1 VPDTPLGRVL
11 ADAVPSPPR
20 ALDVTQVLVRA
31 RRRVRLQN
39 AAVGLS
45 AVLGAVAVAT
55 AVVASQP
62 APGRRQPDVAA
73 ATPTSTV
80 PPSSPTATATATDP
94 SPSPPTAPNV
104 VGQDIARALAVMDRA
119 GICARVG
126 SIINATGRVGTIAS
140 QRTTDLDC
148 QVVLAVSAG
157 PRTNAPTCSA
167 LAVSAGQGGA
177 AAGNA
182 GFPITFRNSSNQA
195 CSLSG
200 YPTVL
205 ATDSSTGRTV
215 TARHTPSGY
224 LGGTDLPLPTYV
236 LAPGDRVSVL
246 VEGTD
251 NPVGNAS
258 TCSTLND
265 IRVIVDHQS
274 VRTRQ
279 VLQNCTGMQVHRY
292 VPGLTGYAPQRYYQI
307 PS

>member
-1 VPDTPLGRVL
+1 MPDTPLGRVL

-31 RRRVRLQN
+31 RGRVRLQN

-45 AVLGAVAVAT
+45 AALGAVVVAT

-73 ATPTSTV
+73 TSTSTV
-80 PPSSPTATATATDP
+80 PSSSPTATADP
-94 SPSPPTAPNV
+94 SPSPPTVPNV
-104 VGQDIARALAVMDRA
+104 VGQDVARALAVMDGA
-119 GICARVG
+119 GVCARVG
-126 SIINATGRVGTIAS
+126 SIINATERVGTVAS

-157 PRTNAPTCSA
+157 PRINAPTCSA
-167 LAVSAGQGGA
+167 LAVSAGQVGA

-182 GFPITFRNSSNQA
+182 GFPISFRNSSNHA

-205 ATDSSTGRTV
+205 ATDSSSGRTV
-215 TARHTPSGY
+215 TARHFSSGY
-224 LGGTDLPLPTYV
+224 LGGADLPVPTYV

-265 IRVIVDHQS
+265 LRVVVGHRS
-274 VRTRQ
+274 VPTRQ
-279 VLQNCTGMQVHRY
+279 VLQNCSGMQVHPY
-292 VPGLTGYAPQRYYQI
+292 VPGLTGRF
-307 PS
+307 

>member
-1 VPDTPLGRVL
+1 VPETPLGRVL

-45 AVLGAVAVAT
+45 TVIGAVVVAT

-73 ATPTSTV
+73 TPTSTV
-80 PPSSPTATATATDP
+80 PSSSPTATAGP

-104 VGQDIARALAVMDRA
+104 VGQDVNRAIDAIV
-119 GICARVG
+119 GTGCSARVG
-126 SIINATGRVGTIAS
+126 SIINATERAGTVLS
-140 QRTTDLDC
+140 QRTTDIYC
-148 QVVLAVSAG
+148 EVILAVSAG
-157 PRTNAPTCSA
+157 PRIIPPACSA
-167 LAVSAGQGGA
+167 LAVSVGQGGA
-177 AAGNA
+177 AAGTA
-182 GFPITFRNSSNQA
+182 SFPISFRNSSNQA

-205 ATDSSTGRTV
+205 ATDSSNGRTV
-215 TARHTPSGY
+215 RARHSPSGF
-224 LGGTDLPLPTYV
+224 LGADLPGLPILTYI
-236 LAPGDRVSVL
+236 LAPGDRVSAV

-265 IRVIVDHQS
+265 IRVVVDHRS
-274 VRTRQ
+274 VHTRQ

-292 VPGLTGYAPQRYYQI
+292 VPGLTGR
-307 PS
+307 S

>member
-1 VPDTPLGRVL
+1 MPETPLGRGL

-20 ALDVTQVLVRA
+20 ALDVTQVLLRA

-45 AVLGAVAVAT
+45 AALGAVVVAT

-73 ATPTSTV
+73 TSTSTV
-80 PPSSPTATATATDP
+80 PSSSPTATADP

-104 VGQDIARALAVMDRA
+104 VGQDVDRA
-119 GICARVG
+119 IAALDGAGCGAEV
-126 SIINATGRVGTIAS
+126 SNVINAPERVGTVVS
-140 QRTTDLDC
+140 QRTTETCGL
-148 QVVLAVSAG
+148 LLTVSAG
-157 PRTNAPTCSA
+157 PRIIAPACSA
-167 LAVSAGQGGA
+167 LAVSAGQVGA

-182 GFPITFRNSSNQA
+182 GFPISFRNSSNHA

-205 ATDSSTGRTV
+205 ATDSSTGQPV
-215 TARHTPSGY
+215 TARHSPSGY
-224 LGGTDLPLPTYV
+224 LGGTDLPIPTYV

-265 IRVIVDHQS
+265 IRVVVGHRAVHTQ
-274 VRTRQ
+274 Q
-279 VLQNCTGMQVHRY
+279 VLHNCSGMQVHPY
-292 VPGLTGYAPQRYYQI
+292 VPGLTGYPPDRYDQSR
-307 PS
+307 P

>member
-1 VPDTPLGRVL
+1 VPETPLGRVL

-80 PPSSPTATATATDP
+80 PSSSPTATADP
-94 SPSPPTAPNV
+94 SPSLPTAPNV
-104 VGQDIARALAVMDRA
+104 VGQDVDRA
-119 GICARVG
+119 IAALDEAGCGAEV
-126 SIINATGRVGTIAS
+126 SSVINALERVGTVVS
-140 QRTTDLDC
+140 QRTTGTCGL
-148 QVVLAVSAG
+148 LLTVSAG
-157 PRTNAPTCSA
+157 PRIIAPACSA

-182 GFPITFRNSSNQA
+182 GFPISFRNIGNHP

-205 ATDSSTGRTV
+205 ATDSNTGRTV
-215 TARHTPSGY
+215 TARHSPSGY
-224 LGGTDLPLPTYV
+224 LGGTDLPLPPYV

-265 IRVIVDHQS
+265 IRVVVGHRSIH
-274 VRTRQ
+274 TRQ

-292 VPGLTGYAPQRYYQI
+292 VPGLTGYPPDRYDQSR
-307 PS
+307 P

>member
-1 VPDTPLGRVL
+1 MPETPLGRGL

-20 ALDVTQVLVRA
+20 ALDVTQVLLRA

-73 ATPTSTV
+73 LPTSTV
-80 PPSSPTATATATDP
+80 PPSSATATADP

-104 VGQDIARALAVMDRA
+104 VGQDVDRA
-119 GICARVG
+119 IAALDGAGCGAEV
-126 SIINATGRVGTIAS
+126 SNVINAPERVGTVVS
-140 QRTTDLDC
+140 QRTTETCGL
-148 QVVLAVSAG
+148 LLTVSAG
-157 PRTNAPTCSA
+157 PRIIAPACSA
-167 LAVSAGQGGA
+167 LAVSAGQVGA

-182 GFPITFRNSSNQA
+182 GFPISFRNSSNHA

-205 ATDSSTGRTV
+205 ATDSSTGQPV
-215 TARHTPSGY
+215 TARHSPSGY
-224 LGGTDLPLPTYV
+224 LGGTDLPIPTYV

-265 IRVIVDHQS
+265 IRVVVGHRAVHTQ
-274 VRTRQ
+274 Q
-279 VLQNCTGMQVHRY
+279 VLHNCSGMQVHPY
-292 VPGLTGYAPQRYYQI
+292 VPGLTGYPPDRYDQSR
-307 PS
+307 P